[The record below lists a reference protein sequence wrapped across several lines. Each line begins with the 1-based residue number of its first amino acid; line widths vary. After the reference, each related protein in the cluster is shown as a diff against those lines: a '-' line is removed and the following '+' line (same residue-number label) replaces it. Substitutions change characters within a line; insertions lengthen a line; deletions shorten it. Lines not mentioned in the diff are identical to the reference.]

1 MDLMARNYSM
11 KRSPADKMLHALAE
25 RERRK
30 RAKDERAFDNDEEMR
45 AKVTLT
51 QGEMDAWNQIA
62 AGRPMRNST
71 AVLNAIKMKMEYTVQ
86 KPAQKVDSDTKVQI
100 EIVNLGS
107 PEERPAP
114 PYQPG
119 AIDPDDVVKDSPLP
133 EKEDPDDP

>member
-1 MDLMARNYSM
+1 MARNYSM
-11 KRSPADKMLHALAE
+11 NRGSADKLLHALAE

-30 RAKDERAFDNDEEMR
+30 KAKDERAFENDEEMR

-86 KPAQKVDSDTKVQI
+86 KPAQKVDADTKVQI
-100 EIVNLGS
+100 EIVNLGTQE
-107 PEERPAP
+107 PPAP
-114 PYQPG
+114 QYVPG
-119 AIDPDDVVKDSPLP
+119 SIDPDDIVKNSPVL

>member
-1 MDLMARNYSM
+1 MARNYSM
-11 KRSPADKMLHALAE
+11 KRDSTQRMMHALAE

-30 RAKDERAFDNDEEMR
+30 KQKHEPAFSDETEMK

-51 QGEMDAWNQIA
+51 QAEMDAWNQIA

-71 AVLNAIKMKMEYTVQ
+71 AVLAAIKMKMEYTVQ
-86 KPAQKVDSDTKVQI
+86 KPAQKVDADTKIQI

-107 PEERPAP
+107 PQEPPNP

-119 AIDPDDVVKDSPLP
+119 QPPPPAE
-133 EKEDPDDP
+133 EKEDPDA

>member
-1 MDLMARNYSM
+1 
-11 KRSPADKMLHALAE
+11 MLHALAE

-30 RAKDERAFDNDEEMR
+30 KQKDERAFESDEEMR

-71 AVLNAIKMKMEYTVQ
+71 AVLQAIKMKMEYTVQ
-86 KPAQKVDSDTKVQI
+86 KPAQKVDADTKVQI
-100 EIVNLGS
+100 EIVNLGE
-107 PEERPAP
+107 PAIPPAP

-119 AIDPDDVVKDSPLP
+119 QIDPDDVVKSSPRP
-133 EKEDPDDP
+133 EKEDPDA